1 MSNEREVGEHGI
13 RIGSLESRFD
23 RMEEKVD
30 EVLRIMHEGKGGIKT
45 VLLVAGIAGS
55 VGAAIGKFLPFL
67 IKP

>member
-1 MSNEREVGEHGI
+1 MSGEREIGEHEG
-13 RIGSLESRFD
+13 RIGSLEDRFD
-23 RMEEKVD
+23 RMEDKVD

>member
-1 MSNEREVGEHGI
+1 MSNEREIGEHGV
-13 RIGSLESRFD
+13 RIDSLEARFD